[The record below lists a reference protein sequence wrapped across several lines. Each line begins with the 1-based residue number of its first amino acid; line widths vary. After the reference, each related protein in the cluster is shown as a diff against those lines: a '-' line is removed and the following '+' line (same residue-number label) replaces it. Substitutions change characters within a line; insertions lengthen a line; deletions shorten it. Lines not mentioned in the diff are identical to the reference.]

1 MERPEI
7 QLTDYPREPGTYI
20 LELELCS
27 SQTVTVGRLGS
38 RLFVA
43 GWYYY
48 VGSALHGL
56 RARLQR
62 HERVGKPRHW
72 HIDALRERAEL
83 VSVYFT
89 VSSDRLECST
99 AAALVSIVG
108 MSTPIRGFGS
118 SDCTCST
125 HLFASRDH
133 EVLEVGPD
141 WSRVALISGDESGRR
156 LLDEGQR
163 TER

>member
-1 MERPEI
+1 
-7 QLTDYPREPGTYI
+7 LSDYPREPGTYI

-27 SQTVTVGRLGS
+27 SQTITVGRLGS